1 MLLFQRQFGPGG
13 ISPPTCGAPRSG
25 YVCCRVGHN
34 DQFDTV
40 FLPAPQ
46 HGSRPPPPPPA
57 QRPNGLLQASPSNI
71 NQVGGILNGNGGP
84 GRDQRFTGLGQCGRR
99 NAHGITGRVAT
110 SDFAPNEGDTEFG
123 KCPPRIDT
131 PSVSTTSSLMSA
143 TCTLLITSLH
153 PPHQLF
159 SSFPKF

>member
-1 MLLFQRQFGPGG
+1 MQRQFGPGG
-13 ISPPTCGAPRSG
+13 FSPPSCGAPRSG

-57 QRPNGLLQASPSNI
+57 LQASPSNI
-71 NQVGGILNGNGGP
+71 NQVGGILNGVGGGGVGGP
-84 GRDQRFTGLGQCGRR
+84 NAGRDQRFTGLGQCGRR

-123 KCPPRIDT
+123 K
-131 PSVSTTSSLMSA
+131 S
-143 TCTLLITSLH
+143 
-153 PPHQLF
+153 
-159 SSFPKF
+159 

>member
-1 MLLFQRQFGPGG
+1 M
-13 ISPPTCGAPRSG
+13 
-25 YVCCRVGHN
+25 GHN

-57 QRPNGLLQASPSNI
+57 LQASPSNI
-71 NQVGGILNGNGGP
+71 NQVGGVLNGIGGGGP
-84 GRDQRFTGLGQCGRR
+84 NAGRDQRFTGLGQCGRR

-123 KCPPRIDT
+123 K
-131 PSVSTTSSLMSA
+131 L
-143 TCTLLITSLH
+143 
-153 PPHQLF
+153 
-159 SSFPKF
+159 